1 MLTSYLN
8 RLHFMTDNIAYLLL
22 GGNMGDRAA
31 LLAQAATLITE
42 QLGTVIKKSAVYE
55 TAAWGN
61 EALPGY
67 LNQALMVSTKLSA
80 PETLKVIQEIEHI
93 LGRQRIEKWGS
104 RTMDIDII
112 FFNEDIITQ
121 EGLLIPHPHMQERNF
136 VLVPLQEIAPTY
148 IHPVS
153 GLSITELQ
161 QRSKDHLKVYALP
174 GN

>member
-1 MLTSYLN
+1 
-8 RLHFMTDNIAYLLL
+8 MTDNIAYLLL

-104 RTMDIDII
+104 RR
-112 FFNEDIITQ
+112 
-121 EGLLIPHPHMQERNF
+121 PRHRPR
-136 VLVPLQEIAPTY
+136 AA
-148 IHPVS
+148 
-153 GLSITELQ
+153 
-161 QRSKDHLKVYALP
+161 ALRP
-174 GN
+174 A